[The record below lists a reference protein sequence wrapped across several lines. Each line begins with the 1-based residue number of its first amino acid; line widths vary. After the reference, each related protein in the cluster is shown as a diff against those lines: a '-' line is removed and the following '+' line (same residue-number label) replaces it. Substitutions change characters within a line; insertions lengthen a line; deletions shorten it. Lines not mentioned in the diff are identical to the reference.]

1 MSKLYLPNELVDL
14 IYKQSLWLLI
24 GDKMVTF
31 KDIHQTI
38 KKRDFWK
45 VYKPKPRDTNI
56 KICFE
61 HPRKELM
68 WFHTNDIFIGPSGL
82 FASNKTN

>member
-1 MSKLYLPNELVDL
+1 
-14 IYKQSLWLLI
+14 
-24 GDKMVTF
+24 MVTF

-82 FASNKTN
+82 FAYNKKNIINNSILLCE